1 MRVLYK
7 FTTSYD
13 NAMNTTSQ
21 DVARGMRVVELIV
34 TRMVVSASLPLPPHC
49 GSIAGVCVPGHFRRP
64 PPDAICDACPSGKF
78 SAEYAASGCTACPVA
93 WDTQGL
99 AGQSLCW
106 PSSGGSR
113 GPCPR
118 HHCVRGFGQC
128 LPCGCPIDTYADT
141 SPYATSPCIRCSAPG
156 QYTDD
161 LGDCRSCPPGSVFI
175 FNGGCRRCPKYSMGR
190 DCVSQCPPNSYRD
203 SLLSCSACPSNT
215 TLDASGV
222 CIAAAC

>member
-1 MRVLYK
+1 M
-7 FTTSYD
+7 TSYD

-34 TRMVVSASLPLPPHC
+34 TRMVVSALPPLPPHC

-64 PPDAICDACPSGKF
+64 AGCVACPSGKF
-78 SAEYAASGCTACPVA
+78 SAEYAASGCTACPMA

-99 AGQSLCW
+99 EGQSLCW

-118 HHCVRGFGQC
+118 HHCVRDFGQC

-141 SPYATSPCIRCSAPG
+141 SPYAKSPCIRCSAPG

-175 FNGGCRRCPKYSMGR
+175 FNGGCKRCPKYSMGR
-190 DCVSQCPPNSYRD
+190 HCVSQCPPNSYRD
-203 SLLSCSACPSNT
+203 SLISCSACPSNT